1 MIQKKILF
9 VCLGNIC
16 RSPLAEAIFINK
28 VKERNKAQYFEVDS
42 CGTSNYQIGD
52 TPDYRTVA
60 NATKNG
66 IVMNHIA
73 RQLRQHDLDYFDL
86 IVAMDK
92 MNHRD
97 ILRLAKNDVQQKKII
112 LMRNFDSIGKGQ
124 DVPDPYHGNERDFQE
139 VFEILNRT
147 MENFINDV
155 EKTIHRPA

>member
-1 MIQKKILF
+1 MIQKRIVF

-16 RSPLAEAIFINK
+16 RSPLAEAIFISK
-28 VKERNKAQYFEVDS
+28 AKEKKLLQYFEADS

-52 TPDYRTVA
+52 TPDHRTVA

-73 RQLRQHDLDYFDL
+73 RQIRQHDLDYFDL

-97 ILRLAKNDVQQKKII
+97 ILRLAKNEVHQRKIM
-112 LMRNFDSIGKGQ
+112 LMRDFDSIGNGQ
-124 DVPDPYHGNERDFQE
+124 DVPDPYHGGEGDFQE
-139 VFEILNRT
+139 VFEILNRS
-147 MENFINDV
+147 MDYFIEDV
-155 EKTIHRPA
+155 EKQLKF